1 VKGITAPPRRGGWGR
16 MMYWPKYRSVIDL
29 GDGYYFVEVEDNV
42 YKLHGNYVEKLIGF
56 IIKYEGVE

>member
-1 VKGITAPPRRGGWGR
+1 